1 MPSSFRL
8 VSTPAFE
15 RDARRRIRQSPDLIE
30 SLEAVRIIPKR
41 DPHNRTREH
50 NIRKLTDV
58 KLGEGQWRIR
68 VGVYRLRYDI
78 IGREVILYSFRHR
91 REVY

>member
-8 VSTPAFE
+8 VSTSAFE
-15 RDARRRIRQSPDLIE
+15 RDVRRRIRQSPDLME
-30 SLEAVRIIPKR
+30 ALEAVRVILQR

-58 KLGEGQWRIR
+58 KRGEGQWRIR

>member
-30 SLEAVRIIPKR
+30 SLEAVRIILQR

-50 NIRKLTDV
+50 NIRKLTD
-58 KLGEGQWRIR
+58 
-68 VGVYRLRYDI
+68 VYRLRYDI